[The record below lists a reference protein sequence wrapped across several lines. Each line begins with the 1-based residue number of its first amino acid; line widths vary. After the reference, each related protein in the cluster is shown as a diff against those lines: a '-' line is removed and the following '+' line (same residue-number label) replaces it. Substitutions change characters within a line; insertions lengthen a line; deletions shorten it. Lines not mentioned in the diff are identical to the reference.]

1 MAGANKEMAMQIHK
15 AFEIVKISDTV
26 MGDLLQISGSWAIR
40 LEDPY
45 ILYLNGR
52 LEGGVSSSADDDFCL
67 RLRDFKGL
75 LVDFD
80 SHSQA
85 TNENRSSAN
94 PLVFVEGGYALH
106 ASVGDEDQ
114 LYRLN
119 GKRTDM
125 VPYVQSGPW
134 HGSAVRQGT
143 VKTLD
148 LF

>member
-1 MAGANKEMAMQIHK
+1 MQIHK
-15 AFEIVKISDTV
+15 AFEIVKKSDRVT
-26 MGDLLQISGSWAIR
+26 GDLLQINGSWAIR

-45 ILYLNGR
+45 ILYLNGKF
-52 LEGGVSSSADDDFCL
+52 EGGVSPSADDEFCL

-85 TNENRSSAN
+85 TNESRSSTN
-94 PLVFVEGGYALH
+94 PLVFVERGYALH
-106 ASVGDEDQ
+106 AFIGDEDQ
-114 LYRLN
+114 LYLLN

-125 VPYVQSGPW
+125 APYVQSGPW
-134 HGSAVRQGT
+134 HGSAVMQGT